1 MIQNLTSA
9 IQKKI
14 DKSTWQTYRFDEL
27 VHNIVEKVSP
37 RESGLEKYIGLEHL
51 DSGSLKIR
59 RFGSTQSIKGD
70 KLKIYKGDLIFAKR
84 NSYLK
89 RVAIA
94 DEDAVASAHSL
105 VLRAKVENV
114 NPSFLPFFLLSESF
128 WSRAIQI
135 SVGSLSP
142 TINWKVLARQEFLL
156 PPKDQQAELAE
167 LLWAMDEYIEGL
179 IELLDLTKTHH
190 SVFKDRLV
198 LEGDLNPSSFSKKL
212 KQYVAEGWEIKSLGE
227 LLKEEYLVKI
237 QDGNHGE
244 IHPKSSDY
252 CEKGIPFIMA
262 NTLVDG
268 KINFTKSKKLPESIT
283 RKLRIG
289 FSYSGDILLSHK
301 GTVGQVAQV
310 PIQMEYPY
318 LMLTP
323 QVTLYR
329 TNSKMIDNQF
339 LFFVFSSNY
348 FQTQLRILSSQ
359 STRAYVGITAQK
371 KLKIAIPK
379 SLEEQRNIVSELK
392 LSVRTIEN
400 LDLSIKVSKNLMQSI
415 INQIF

>member
-9 IQKKI
+9 LQKKI

-59 RFGSTQSIKGD
+59 RFGSTQAIKGD

-156 PPKDQQAELAE
+156 PPKEQQAQLAD
-167 LLWAMDEYIEGL
+167 LLWAMDEVIESN
-179 IELLDLTKTHH
+179 EQLLNNYKNCLESNLNSLVFGHYGYSQMKKTRIGEIPDEWDL
-190 SVFKDRLV
+190 
-198 LEGDLNPSSFSKKL
+198 KK
-212 KQYVAEGWEIKSLGE
+212 LGE
-227 LLKEEYLVKI
+227 LCLKIGDGIHKTPEYVEESEYLFVNGNNLIDNRITKTERTKCVSYSEFEKYNKELSKDTILMSINGTIGNLAFYQGEDVVFGKSVAFMSVNENELDPLFLYYLLQTNKIKTFYERELTGSTISNLSLKTIRSTPVPLPSLAVQKSISQKVKKLFES
-237 QDGNHGE
+237 GE
-244 IHPKSSDY
+244 AISK
-252 CEKGIPFIMA
+252 
-262 NTLVDG
+262 TLV
-268 KINFTKSKKLPESIT
+268 
-283 RKLRIG
+283 
-289 FSYSGDILLSHK
+289 
-301 GTVGQVAQV
+301 
-310 PIQMEYPY
+310 
-318 LMLTP
+318 
-323 QVTLYR
+323 TL
-329 TNSKMIDNQF
+329 
-339 LFFVFSSNY
+339 
-348 FQTQLRILSSQ
+348 
-359 STRAYVGITAQK
+359 
-371 KLKIAIPK
+371 K
-379 SLEEQRNIVSELK
+379 SLQKSL
-392 LSVRTIEN
+392 
-400 LDLSIKVSKNLMQSI
+400 

>member
-9 IQKKI
+9 LQKKI
-14 DKSTWQTYRFDEL
+14 DKSSWQTYRFDEL

-59 RFGSTQSIKGD
+59 RFGSTQAIKGD

-156 PPKDQQAELAE
+156 PPIDQQAELAE
-167 LLWAMDEYIEGL
+167 LLWAMDQVTESYWNN
-179 IELLDLTKTHH
+179 KT
-190 SVFKDRLV
+190 S
-198 LEGDLNPSSFSKKL
+198 LENYKKRIAYDCYYNESAKILNL
-212 KQYVAEGWEIKSLGE
+212 
-227 LLKEEYLVKI
+227 EEVVVKI
-237 QDGNHGE
+237 QDGSHFS
-244 IHPKSSDY
+244 PKVIYSENDGTKYRYVTSKNIRTTGIEFKEDQY
-252 CEKGIPFIMA
+252 VDTAFHDTIYPRCNVKKGDVLLTKDGA
-262 NTLVDG
+262 NT
-268 KINFTKSKKLPESIT
+268 
-283 RKLRIG
+283 
-289 FSYSGDILLSHK
+289 
-301 GTVGQVAQV
+301 GTA
-310 PIQMEYPY
+310 
-318 LMLTP
+318 
-323 QVTLYR
+323 TL
-329 TNSKMIDNQF
+329 N
-339 LFFVFSSNY
+339 
-348 FQTQLRILSSQ
+348 
-359 STRAYVGITAQK
+359 
-371 KLKIAIPK
+371 
-379 SLEEQRNIVSELK
+379 SLEEEFSLLSSVCLIRANEKTTNEYLCHYLNSEIGN
-392 LSVRTIEN
+392 SN
-400 LDLSIKVSKNLMQSI
+400 LVNLMTGTAITRLTLTTLRKIKIPMPPIEYQQEVVNKLNRLSCGISKSIQSMENSQTLQKSI